1 MLAVLR
7 PKRSK
12 APRELWSVGSMTH
25 TARLSVL
32 SRDSFYIGRPA
43 LTEVQRTMGMAS
55 SSWGCAHANKSVSH
69 DGVLSAAT
77 CIHGKARAGPTAAQ
91 RLQFARGGTVLI
103 KGDC

>member
-1 MLAVLR
+1 
-7 PKRSK
+7 
-12 APRELWSVGSMTH
+12 
-25 TARLSVL
+25 
-32 SRDSFYIGRPA
+32 
-43 LTEVQRTMGMAS
+43 MAS